1 MKEVRTWRKNDGK
14 GVFFPLGRMA
24 NRSGVSLF
32 FRGKK
37 IGTHISKTIRSLGDQ
52 SIYDW
57 KKKEI
62 SREEE
67 RNLEIREGKSKSEK
81 PKLTAGGSCKSR
93 GENQTAITNQISRP
107 RSRERERGEVIV
119 DPKSAFSLAAMKR
132 NKLSTCVFCFCFSAA
147 SLNQVFLAGR
157 AFKTSVYS

>member
-1 MKEVRTWRKNDGK
+1 MTEKA
-14 GVFFPLGRMA
+14 FFPLCRMA

-37 IGTHISKTIRSLGDQ
+37 IGTSISKAIRSLGDQ

-57 KKKEI
+57 KKEI

-107 RSRERERGEVIV
+107 RSRERERGEAIV
-119 DPKSAFSLAAMKR
+119 DPKSVFSLAAMKR
-132 NKLSTCVFCFCFSAA
+132 NKQSTCVFCFCFSAA
-147 SLNQVFLAGR
+147 SLNQIFLAGR